1 MKSFQPNVR
10 LTNQKLSRAC
20 FVSVRQT
27 NQIALF
33 PFVCSLCIVRVFS
46 FQGHTKTLYCKDQYA
61 TCGVCSSQPTLIIK
75 RAFFAT
81 LETRRKLDCVN
92 FEKDLWD
99 RYWGRAGQLLAN
111 FFPVPSNIPIS
122 LCEG

>member
-10 LTNQKLSRAC
+10 LTNQKLSHAC
-20 FVSVRQT
+20 FVPVRQT

-46 FQGHTKTLYCKDQYA
+46 FQGNTKTLYCKDQYA

-111 FFPVPSNIPIS
+111 FFPVPSNIPRS
-122 LCEG
+122 LFER

>member
-20 FVSVRQT
+20 FLLVRQT

-46 FQGHTKTLYCKDQYA
+46 FQGHANTLYCKDQYA

-111 FFPVPSNIPIS
+111 FFPVPSNIPRS
-122 LCEG
+122 LFER